1 LKETV
6 SLCYF
11 GTITSVK
18 TQIIQLEI
26 HDDTISVRD
35 KMDWSQTPRVLLVW
49 PERGKVLRAR
59 LDLILLERY
68 CSSHGSQLALSTQDP
83 EVIFQAGEAGIPVF
97 QSRKTAQLQ
106 PWRKSFREF
115 KRRELEDKIVEVR
128 GNDLFSREFKPVHK
142 DLPPWTRISIFIAA
156 VVAVLAIAGM
166 LLPSASITIDK
177 EINQKSLTVPIR
189 AIIGE
194 DQVQISG
201 QVPVRELA
209 IETEDQQSIPAS
221 GTTAIPSGYAKG
233 EVVITNLG
241 EEAVTI
247 PINTIFSIDLENPV
261 RFLTT
266 ESGKLPSGIGGSI
279 TIPVSAINPGK
290 SGNVLADQITTI
302 STSLEAEVA
311 ASNPL
316 PTSGGT
322 DIIISAPNSSDRRR
336 LSRNLTIS
344 LKNLAAEEI
353 SNLLSQEDILLTLDL
368 GEFEI
373 IDEIFTPEEGSPG
386 VELHLNKKVQFL
398 ILYVSG
404 DDLLSLATDLVKA
417 QYQEDYFEPLLESI
431 AISQLSSPIPGDAES
446 FTWRMEV
453 TWNEQR
459 TLDHNEIL
467 QMVLGGK
474 PLNAIILLQENLDL
488 EVPPRI
494 ELSPSWW
501 LRIPSLPFRISINEG
516 ES

>member
-1 LKETV
+1 MKPYPFSV
-6 SLCYF
+6 F

-18 TQIIQLEI
+18 TQIIQLEA

-68 CSSHGSQLALSTQDP
+68 CSSHGSQLALLTQDP

-106 PWRKSFREF
+106 PWRKSFREY
-115 KRRELEDKIVEVR
+115 KRREIEDKIFEVR
-128 GNDLFSREFKPVHK
+128 DNDLFSREIKPISK

-156 VVAVLAIAGM
+156 VVAVLAIAGI

-177 EINQKSLTVPIR
+177 EINQKSLIVPIR
-189 AIIGE
+189 ATIGE
-194 DQVQISG
+194 DQIQISG
-201 QVPVRELA
+201 QVPVRQLA
-209 IETEDQQSIPAS
+209 IETEDQQTIPTS
-221 GTTAIPSGYAKG
+221 GTTAIPSNYAEG

-241 EEAVTI
+241 EDVVTI
-247 PINTIFSIDLENPV
+247 PINTIFSIDSGNPV
-261 RFLTT
+261 QFLTT
-266 ESGKLPSGIGGSI
+266 DSGMLPAGVGESI
-279 TIPVSAINPGK
+279 TIPVSAMNPGK

-322 DIIISAPNSSDRRR
+322 DIIIPAPNSSDRRR
-336 LSRNLTIS
+336 LSRNLTFS
-344 LKNLAAEEI
+344 LKELAAEEI
-353 SNLLSQEDILLTLDL
+353 RDLLNQDDILLTPDL

-373 IDEIFTPEEGSPG
+373 IDEIFKPKEGSPG
-386 VELHLNKKVQFL
+386 IELHLIKKVRFL
-398 ILYVSG
+398 VLYASG

-417 QYQEDYFEPLLESI
+417 QYHEDDFEPLLDSI
-431 AISQLSSPIPGDAES
+431 TISQLSSPIPGDAES
-446 FTWRMEV
+446 FTWRMKV
-453 TWNEQR
+453 TWNEQK
-459 TLDHNEIL
+459 TLDQNEIL
-467 QMVLGGK
+467 QMVLGEK
-474 PLNAIILLQENLDL
+474 PLNAMILLQENLDL
-488 EVPPRI
+488 KVPPRI

-501 LRIPSLPFRISINEG
+501 LRIPALPFRIVINEG